1 MLSDLSGKTCIL
13 TGGTGVIGS
22 EIARSLALN
31 GVQMVVLGRNQQRA
45 KTLCEEIEN
54 QGGKA
59 LPISC
64 DVLDRKGLEE
74 ARKEILDRF
83 GSYQFLI
90 NAAGGNSP
98 RATAPKEF
106 IDSDMTDLTDTF
118 FDLDVEGFDEVFDLN
133 FKGTLLPSLVFG
145 QHLIEQKV
153 GVVLNVSSMNA
164 FRPLTRIPAY
174 SAAKAAIN
182 NFTEWLAVHFARTG
196 VRVNAIAPGFLL
208 TDQNRFLLTDQ
219 SSGSLTPRG
228 QKIINNTPMGRFGK
242 PEDLVEAVNFLLSPS
257 SAFIT
262 GVVLPVDGGFNA
274 YSGV

>member
-31 GVQMVVLGRNQQRA
+31 GLQMVVLGRNQQRA

-54 QGGKA
+54 QGGSA

-98 RATAPKEF
+98 RATAPREF

-145 QHLIEQKV
+145 QHLIEQKA